1 MDITMIQ
8 DFIKPELLV
17 LIIVLNIIGTGLK
30 KSKLNDKFIPLVLGS
45 ISIVLTSLWVFA
57 TSELNGGRDIV
68 LAIFTAITQGILLAG
83 TSVYA
88 NQLYKQLKK

>member
-45 ISIVLTSLWVFA
+45 IGIVLTSLWVFA
-57 TSELNGGRDIV
+57 TSELNGGKDIV

>member
-30 KSKLNDKFIPLVLGS
+30 KSKLNDKFIPLALGS

-57 TSELNGGRDIV
+57 TSELNGGKDIV

>member
-57 TSELNGGRDIV
+57 TSELNGGRDII

>member
-17 LIIVLNIIGTGLK
+17 LIVVLNIIGTGLK
-30 KSKLNDKFIPLVLGS
+30 KSKLNDKFIPLALGS

>member
-30 KSKLNDKFIPLVLGS
+30 KSKLNDKFIPFELGS

-57 TSELNGGRDIV
+57 TS
-68 LAIFTAITQGILLAG
+68 
-83 TSVYA
+83 
-88 NQLYKQLKK
+88 

>member
-30 KSKLNDKFIPLVLGS
+30 KSKFNDKFIPLALGS
-45 ISIVLTSLWVFA
+45 ISIVLTVVQ
-57 TSELNGGRDIV
+57 I
-68 LAIFTAITQGILLAG
+68 
-83 TSVYA
+83 
-88 NQLYKQLKK
+88 

>member
-17 LIIVLNIIGTGLK
+17 LIVVLNIIGTGLK

>member
-8 DFIKPELLV
+8 DFIKPELLILV
-17 LIIVLNIIGTGLK
+17 IVLYIIGEGLK
-30 KSKLNDKFIPLVLGS
+30 KSKFKDKFIPLALGS

-57 TSELNGGRDIV
+57 TSELTGGRDII

>member
-17 LIIVLNIIGTGLK
+17 LIVVLNIIGTGLK
-30 KSKLNDKFIPLVLGS
+30 KSKLNDKFIPLALGS

-57 TSELNGGRDIV
+57 TSELNGGKDIV

>member
-30 KSKLNDKFIPLVLGS
+30 KSKLNDKFIPLALGS